1 MWLLPLLAA
10 SAAADPP
17 SGDKCGYCRLMART
31 AACSGPG
38 LAEDVDAAPVAEDG
52 GYDRLAVSV
61 ATAAAGG
68 RATAAAAT
76 VVGS

>member
-10 SAAADPP
+10 SPAADPP
-17 SGDKCGYCRLMART
+17 AGDECGYCRLMAGT
-31 AACSGPG
+31 AACSASG
-38 LAEDVDAAPVAEDG
+38 LAEDADAAPVAEDG

-68 RATAAAAT
+68 RAAAAAAT
-76 VVGS
+76 AVGS

>member
-1 MWLLPLLAA
+1 MAA

-17 SGDKCGYCRLMART
+17 AGNECGYCRLMAGT

-38 LAEDVDAAPVAEDG
+38 LAEDADAASVAENSG
-52 GYDRLAVSV
+52 CGRLAVSV

-68 RATAAAAT
+68 RAAAAAAPA
-76 VVGS
+76 VGS